1 MFARGALRGTRR
13 RQAALSQAA
22 EHRDR
27 IELGLQGT
35 LPGVR
40 PEAVVVAPVARQR
53 DLLCQAGRD
62 DQTHVGGDGGP
73 RDLQRS
79 RQVIERKG
87 AIRDHQ
93 EAEKAAADARQ
104 SEAPEVDTHTLD
116 ELLQRGRETFS
127 FRHVALLLDAYCP
140 SALRQVSRFARATS
154 SRPRGWR
161 ASSGAY
167 ADCPRIP
174 LLMLARLDV
183 SVKTKQSKCL
193 RPTLDLSPAQR
204 GESQRARIPR
214 HWRWERST
222 KRSAPL
228 QRRRGALSCF
238 ERR

>member
-13 RQAALSQAA
+13 RQPADSQAA

-40 PEAVVVAPVARQR
+40 PEAVVVAPVDRKR

-93 EAEKAAADARQ
+93 EAEEAAADAPQ
-104 SEAPEVDTHTLD
+104 SVAPEVDTHTLD

-140 SALRQVSRFARATS
+140 SALRQVSGFARDDVISPA
-154 SRPRGWR
+154 R
-161 ASSGAY
+161 
-167 ADCPRIP
+167 
-174 LLMLARLDV
+174 LARHIRRVRRLPAYPSVDV
-183 SVKTKQSKCL
+183 SAVRCFSQDYTEKMLSAST
-193 RPTLDLSPAQR
+193 PTPPSPA
-204 GESQRARIPR
+204 
-214 HWRWERST
+214 T
-222 KRSAPL
+222 
-228 QRRRGALSCF
+228 
-238 ERR
+238 